1 MFLSTKL
8 SVLLKMIF
16 FICLK
21 TTKITS
27 KIQISEVCSIQFHK
41 YAVQRGFLLIILLIT
56 QYADDRLRPQILSV
70 GTTANA
76 ALMSSSKYFMHT
88 QMSIC
93 SIILQN
99 YIKKNISSAG
109 LSKCLCNLNTHTAC
123 DQTIVKQ
130 VKRTSCTNSNFSFFQ
145 IIRIRRNTQR
155 LETRKLVH
163 SIQINVPNS
172 VYHPPSKKNPPRQNK
187 TKQIFR
193 RNHIFHNHIR
203 DSVASAKYLGIT
215 LQLYLE

>member
-1 MFLSTKL
+1 
-8 SVLLKMIF
+8 MIF

-76 ALMSSSKYFMHT
+76 ALMSSSKYFMHI
-88 QMSIC
+88 QM
-93 SIILQN
+93 ILQH

-172 VYHPPSKKNPPRQNK
+172 VYHPPLKKKPTK
-187 TKQIFR
+187 TK
-193 RNHIFHNHIR
+193 
-203 DSVASAKYLGIT
+203 
-215 LQLYLE
+215 